1 MENEDKKKD
10 TPAFN
15 AAFIMDQMEDGVRK
29 EGMNPPPPESAQKA
43 ETNNVTTAGKEKSR
57 IKRANDV
64 PYEEIFFKNPD
75 TSARHGKSVYIS
87 PEFHE
92 RLSRIVQ
99 VIGED
104 KLTLYAYL
112 NNVLAYHFQ
121 EFGDDITKSFNDKY
135 KPIL

>member
-1 MENEDKKKD
+1 MKDEDKRKD
-10 TPAFN
+10 PPDFN
-15 AAFIMDQMEDGVRK
+15 AAFIMNQMEDGVRK
-29 EGMNPPPPESAQKA
+29 EGMQPTPPETTPQA
-43 ETNNVTTAGKEKSR
+43 EVKNVTTVAKEKGR
-57 IKRANDV
+57 KKTTNDLL
-64 PYEEIFFKNPD
+64 YEEIFFKNPD

-121 EFGDDITKSFNDKY
+121 EFGEDITKSFNDKY

>member
-1 MENEDKKKD
+1 MSMENEKKD
-10 TPAFN
+10 SPEFN
-15 AAFIMDQMEDGVRK
+15 AEFIMNEMQHGVRK
-29 EGMNPPPPESAQKA
+29 EGMQPPPPPEPVLAADSKPAA
-43 ETNNVTTAGKEKSR
+43 KEKSR
-57 IKRANDV
+57 IKKINEV
-64 PYEEIFFKNPD
+64 QYEEIFFRNPD

-112 NNVLAYHFQ
+112 NNVLVYHFQ
-121 EFGDDITKSFNDKY
+121 EFGDDIIKSFNDKY